1 MPDQCSRINFFAGDN
16 MVLLGVGAI
25 LYGIGST
32 PISMMINLMIIECA
46 DYNEWKGIQRMEGT
60 LGCVTGFATKIG
72 SAVGAGVLGLLLSA
86 SGYIGDVNL
95 IPDSAVLMIRN
106 LFSTIPAVLWLLVAT
121 SLLLYRLD
129 KQLPQIRKEN
139 EERRAASEAQ
149 N

>member
-1 MPDQCSRINFFAGDN
+1 M
-16 MVLLGVGAI
+16 
-25 LYGIGST
+25 
-32 PISMMINLMIIECA
+32 
-46 DYNEWKGIQRMEGT
+46 
-60 LGCVTGFATKIG
+60 
-72 SAVGAGVLGLLLSA
+72 GAGVLGLLLSA